1 MSARLVVI
9 SGCSGGG
16 KSTLLDALQARGCDV
31 VPEVGRRLVR
41 EELARGG
48 QALPWTDPTAFLH
61 RMVTMTLAAVPGA
74 RAKRADLSAAGRRAA
89 GRQRAAGLP
98 GADVLAGV
106 TDPPFVHDPRFF
118 VRMRLPDGRATAG
131 ADLDAA
137 ACHTGVIFFDRS
149 LIDALSG
156 LEHRTGEPVLA
167 TLGQTHRYHRQVFFA
182 PSWPEIYVMDAE
194 RRHDFAAAQAEERR
208 LRRDY
213 RAQAI
218 P

>member
-61 RMVTMTLAAVPGA
+61 RMVTASL
-74 RAKRADLSAAGRRAA
+74 
-89 GRQRAAGLP
+89 
-98 GADVLAGV
+98 
-106 TDPPFVHDPRFF
+106 
-118 VRMRLPDGRATAG
+118 

-213 RAQAI
+213 PRAGYTLIDLPKLPVDQRANFVLAHSAAK
-218 P
+218 